1 MIYFA
6 GYGTKGALMRLKKLS
21 LFLVL
26 LISAILP
33 SFGAS
38 QVKLI
43 NGSNIYN
50 RIFIFFFPVGKKYD
64 SYTTKYRDKF
74 ALELTISRNNL
85 QNPPRLEDTYS
96 QQLIDS
102 NLVFTILDIPQAK
115 TGEFTLPVSI
125 RCNERI
131 TQKKVKFT
139 IVTKEDIM
147 VLSGKMTNLQIG
159 ELTSAPYFRN
169 RMRWYNPFYFDLRL
183 QLPRDMVSPNTSTAK

>member
-1 MIYFA
+1 M
-6 GYGTKGALMRLKKLS
+6 KLKKLS

-26 LISAILP
+26 FIFVISP

-43 NGSNIYN
+43 NGSNVYN
-50 RIFIFFFPVGKKYD
+50 RIFIFFFPVGKKYE
-64 SYTTKYRDKF
+64 SYTTKYKDKF
-74 ALELTISRNNL
+74 ALELTISKNNL

-139 IVTKEDIM
+139 IVTKEDVM
-147 VLSGKMTNLQIG
+147 VLSGKMVNLQIG
-159 ELTSAPYFRN
+159 ELTNAPYFRN

-183 QLPRDMVSPNTSTAK
+183 QLPKDMVQSNTTTAK

>member
-1 MIYFA
+1 MI
-6 GYGTKGALMRLKKLS
+6 LKKLS
-21 LFLVL
+21 FL
-26 LISAILP
+26 LILCISVLFP

-50 RIFIFFFPVGKKYD
+50 RIFIFFFPVGKKYE

-74 ALELTISRNNL
+74 ALELTISKNHL
-85 QNPPRLEDTYS
+85 QNPPQLEDTHS

-115 TGEFTLPVSI
+115 TGEFILPVSI

-159 ELTSAPYFRN
+159 ELTNDVHFRN
-169 RMRWYNPFYFDLRL
+169 RLRWHNPFYFDLRL
-183 QLPRDMVSPNTSTAK
+183 QLPRDMTDQNRNAAK

>member
-1 MIYFA
+1 MIYFPY
-6 GYGTKGALMRLKKLS
+6 YGTKGAPMKLKKLS

-26 LISAILP
+26 FLSATSP
-33 SFGAS
+33 FFGSS

-50 RIFIFFFPVGKKYD
+50 RIFIFFFPVGKKYE
-64 SYTTKYRDKF
+64 SYSTKYRDKF

-85 QNPPRLEDTYS
+85 RNPPRLDDTYS
-96 QQLIDS
+96 PQLINS

-139 IVTKEDIM
+139 IVTNEDVM
-147 VLSGKMTNLQIG
+147 VLSGKMVNLQIG
-159 ELTSAPYFRN
+159 ELTSDPLFRN

-183 QLPRDMVSPNTSTAK
+183 QLPRDMVKQNATGKK